1 MLIRCCVAMTFA
13 LAVLLAPTLRA
24 SGPVGI
30 YAIVEKV
37 VFEPDEANASRI
49 QVWGAFAYSDPAS
62 GAVTRTARGYMYF
75 ALPTQPNPRRP
86 NELEMARREWL
97 DLKAVAGS
105 GQAVG
110 FGQWGY
116 VGRFEGLDPLERR
129 AQGYV
134 PEQNPTGH
142 AGSFRVR
149 PASEQPANPMDY
161 WTNAGVVKLTDS
173 GSRADIVRALRDALK
188 K

>member
-1 MLIRCCVAMTFA
+1 MLIRRCVAMTFA
-13 LAVLLAPTLRA
+13 LAVLLAPALRA

-37 VFEPDEANASRI
+37 VFEPDEANASRL
-49 QVWGAFAYSDPAS
+49 QVWGAFAFSDPAS
-62 GAVTRTARGYMYF
+62 GVITRAARGYMYF

-86 NELEMARREWL
+86 NELEMARREWS

-110 FGQWGY
+110 FGEWGY
-116 VGRFEGLDPLERR
+116 VGRFDGLDPLERR
-129 AQGYV
+129 SQGYV
-134 PEQNPTGH
+134 LEQNPTGD
-142 AGSFRVR
+142 AAAFRVR
-149 PASEQPANPMDY
+149 PASEPPSHAMEY
-161 WTNAGVVKLTDS
+161 RTNAGVVKLTES
-173 GSRADIVRALRDALK
+173 GNRADVVRALRDTLK